1 MKLYLEKLIEKRI
14 IDLVHEVNR
23 SDYATKEQE
32 EEMKELLFFRENIFK
47 LDMIK
52 EEGLKG
58 LNHKEYATN
67 E

>member
-14 IDLVHEVNR
+14 IDLIHEVNR

-52 EEGLKG
+52 KEEFKG